1 MNTRLPL
8 NAKGE
13 ELITLSKSD
22 LSAAIVRFKSARPPE
37 KKDPALLGGEQVI
50 SPRSYAEIAEIVRE
64 TGREIVHVIRRAQ
77 VEQQLKM
84 WNLSE
89 HVPRFL
95 SAGYRQLIDLLHL
108 TEKDIRALG
117 VTKDADVRRATS
129 LVTRLQQEHRQM
141 SLGMDKNF
149 IDPDTADIRTWLT
162 KRSLGEFAKV

>member
-1 MNTRLPL
+1 
-8 NAKGE
+8 
-13 ELITLSKSD
+13 
-22 LSAAIVRFKSARPPE
+22 
-37 KKDPALLGGEQVI
+37 
-50 SPRSYAEIAEIVRE
+50 
-64 TGREIVHVIRRAQ
+64 
-77 VEQQLKM
+77 M